1 MNIKPVILIVDDEPQ
16 ILKIYGDTLKD
27 EGFEVIMASNGQ
39 ECLKLAQ
46 EKIPNLIL
54 LDVKMP
60 DMNGIQVFE
69 KLKEDPRTKD
79 LKVVF
84 ISAFG
89 DPRSVEI
96 DADVAKQMGAIDFL
110 KKGLSLDELIKRV
123 KIYLGILCLMPILS
137 LPPIISLLE
146 KIS

>member
-1 MNIKPVILIVDDEPQ
+1 MNTKPVILIVDDEPQ
-16 ILKIYGDTLKD
+16 ILKIYGDTFKD
-27 EGFEVIMASNGQ
+27 EGFEVITASSGQ

-60 DMNGIQVFE
+60 DMDGVQVFT

-84 ISAFG
+84 VFAFG

-96 DADVAKQMGAIDFL
+96 DADVAKKIGAIDFL
-110 KKGLSLDELIKRV
+110 KKGLSLDELVKKV
-123 KIYLGILCLMPILS
+123 KIYLGVLCLMPIFNLS
-137 LPPIISLLE
+137 PIINLLT